1 MKFLRKLLIILLIL
15 IAISFTLVNRTEIA
29 VELWPL
35 PLTVITEV
43 GLVILLAA
51 SVGFIVGIFCTLIG
65 EQSGSKKKYF
75 FFRGKGLSKDK

>member
-1 MKFLRKLLIILLIL
+1 MKFLRKLLIIFLIF
-15 IAISFTLVNRTEIA
+15 IAISFTLVNRTEIT

-51 SVGFIVGIFCTLIG
+51 SFGFTVGIFWTFLGKKIR
-65 EQSGSKKKYF
+65 SKKKYF
-75 FFRGKGLSKDK
+75 FLRGKGISKD